1 MKDMIKELHKAK
13 MKLAEKYGYN
23 IIEIISGGGYV
34 FNASSEFL
42 AELNT
47 LLEKQKEID
56 LKFAQWHGFNCIE
69 IHGQYGKTD
78 VPEEVLSM
86 TDMNDIYD
94 YWLKNVT
101 DE

>member
-1 MKDMIKELHKAK
+1 MIWHILPINDTKEHDEKWSLK
-13 MKLAEKYGYN
+13 M
-23 IIEIISGGGYV
+23 IESIKSDDYISYEP
-34 FNASSEFL
+34 SEFL
-42 AELNT
+42 AELNA

-69 IHGQYGKTD
+69 IHVQYGKTD

-86 TDMNDIYD
+86 TDMNDIYN
-94 YWLKNVT
+94 YWLKNVS

>member
-1 MKDMIKELHKAK
+1 MKELE
-13 MKLAEKYGYN
+13 KLKQEIASRWCLKVIECTKGDDY
-23 IIEIISGGGYV
+23 IIHEPD
-34 FNASSEFL
+34 ELL